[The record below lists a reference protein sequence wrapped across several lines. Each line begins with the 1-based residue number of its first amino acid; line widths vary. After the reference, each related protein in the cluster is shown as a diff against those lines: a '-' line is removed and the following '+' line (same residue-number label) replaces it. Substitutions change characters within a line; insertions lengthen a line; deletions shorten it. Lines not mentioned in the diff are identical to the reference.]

1 LLLSLAAGTANA
13 ASSSTFTYEQ
23 GFANLTLT
31 LTAAADTGDL
41 AFRLAAPAQ
50 YDWVAIG
57 IGAQMKGALMF
68 IAYATK
74 NGSGKQH
81 LEPTLRHVRSP
92 AVDFYSKQ

>member
-1 LLLSLAAGTANA
+1 MSLAAGTANA
-13 ASSSTFTYEQ
+13 ANSSTFIYKESDQ
-23 GFANLTLT
+23 GIANVTVT

-41 AFRLAAPAQ
+41 AFRVAAPAQ

-74 NGSGKQH
+74 NGSGKRH
-81 LEPTLRHVRSP
+81 LEPRIRSL
-92 AVDFYSKQ
+92 ARG

>member
-1 LLLSLAAGTANA
+1 LLLLLAAGTANA
-13 ASSSTFTYEQ
+13 ANSSTFIYTQ
-23 GFANLTLT
+23 SGANVTLT

-41 AFRLAAPAQ
+41 AFRVAAPAQ

-74 NGSGKQH
+74 NGSGKPH
-81 LEPTLRHVRSP
+81 LEPQTP
-92 AVDFYSKQ
+92 ARGLLSFKQ